1 MNLSARAELWPIAG
15 AFSISRGSKTEAEV
29 IVVELENGG
38 RRGRGEAVPY
48 RRFGETVESVLAE
61 IDGVAGAL
69 ATGTGLDR
77 ISLLSRLPPGA
88 ARNAIDLALWDLQA
102 KTHSEPVWKLAGLKP
117 PAPVKTAFTIS
128 LDRPEAM
135 AEAARREAG
144 RPLLK
149 LKIGG
154 AGDLARVEAVR
165 AAAPRTRLI
174 LDANEG
180 LSFDDLNRLVPDL
193 HRLGV
198 LMIEQPLPQAEDEAL
213 EAYDGPILLCADES
227 LHTRAE
233 LAACV
238 GRYAMINVKLDKT
251 GGLTEAIALIA
262 EAKALGLQFMIGCMV
277 STSLAVAPAMLLTP
291 GAAFV
296 DLDGPLLLAKDRE
309 PGLRSAGSILEPAAP
324 ELWG

>member
-1 MNLSARAELWPIAG
+1 MRVAAQAELWPIAG
-15 AFSISRGSKTEAEV
+15 AFTISRGSKTQAEV
-29 IVVELENGG
+29 VVVRLEDEGYV
-38 RRGRGEAVPY
+38 GRGEAVPY
-48 RRFGETVESVLAE
+48 KRFGETTSSVLAE
-61 IDGVAGAL
+61 IEGVAGEVVA
-69 ATGTGLDR
+69 GLDR
-77 ISLLSRLPPGA
+77 QGLLRRLPPGA
-88 ARNAIDLALWDLQA
+88 ARNALDLALWDMKA
-102 KTHSEPVWKLAGLKP
+102 KKRGEPVWKLARLSA

-128 LDRPEAM
+128 LDTPEAM
-135 AEAARREAG
+135 AEAARREAR

-154 AGDLARVEAVR
+154 PNDLARVEAVR

-180 LSFDDLNRLVPDL
+180 LTFDDLVRLTPDL

-198 LMIEQPLPQAEDEAL
+198 LMIEQPLPQADDAVL
-213 EAYDGPILLCADES
+213 EAYDGPIQLCADES

-233 LAACV
+233 LEACK
-238 GRYAMINVKLDKT
+238 GRYSMINVKLDKA
-251 GGLTEAIALIA
+251 GGLTEAIALIDA
-262 EAKALGLQFMIGCMV
+262 ARAMGLEIMIGCMV
-277 STSLAVAPAMLLTP
+277 STSLAVAPAMLLTS

-309 PGLRSAGSILEPAAP
+309 PGLRSAGSILEPAPA

>member
-1 MNLSARAELWPIAG
+1 MRVAAQAELWPIAG
-15 AFSISRGSKTEAEV
+15 AFTISRGSKTQAEV
-29 IVVELENGG
+29 VVVRLEDEGYV
-38 RRGRGEAVPY
+38 GRGEAVPY
-48 RRFGETVESVLAE
+48 KRFGETTSSVLAE
-61 IDGVAGAL
+61 IEGVAGEVVA
-69 ATGTGLDR
+69 GLDR
-77 ISLLSRLPPGA
+77 QGLLRRLPPGA
-88 ARNAIDLALWDLQA
+88 ARNALDLALWDMKA
-102 KTHSEPVWKLAGLKP
+102 KKRGEPVWKLARLSA

-128 LDRPEAM
+128 LDTPEAM
-135 AEAARREAG
+135 AEAARREAR

-154 AGDLARVEAVR
+154 PNDLARVEAVR

-180 LSFDDLNRLVPDL
+180 LSFDDLVRLTPDL

-198 LMIEQPLPQAEDEAL
+198 LMIEQPLRQADDAAL
-213 EAYDGPILLCADES
+213 EAYDGPIQLCADES

-233 LAACV
+233 LEACK
-238 GRYAMINVKLDKT
+238 GRYSMINVKLDKA
-251 GGLTEAIALIA
+251 GGLTEAIALIDA
-262 EAKALGLQFMIGCMV
+262 ARAMGLEIMIGCMV
-277 STSLAVAPAMLLTP
+277 STSLAVAPAMLLTS

-309 PGLRSAGSILEPAAP
+309 PGLRSAGSILEPAPA

>member
-1 MNLSARAELWPIAG
+1 MRVAAQAELWPIAG
-15 AFSISRGSKTEAEV
+15 AFTISRGSKTQAEV
-29 IVVELENGG
+29 VVVRLEDEGYV
-38 RRGRGEAVPY
+38 GRGEAVPY
-48 RRFGETVESVLAE
+48 KRFGETTSSVLAE
-61 IDGVAGAL
+61 IECVAGEVVA
-69 ATGTGLDR
+69 GLDR
-77 ISLLSRLPPGA
+77 QGLLRRLPPGA
-88 ARNAIDLALWDLQA
+88 ARNALDLALWDMKA
-102 KTHSEPVWKLAGLKP
+102 KKRGEPVWKLARLSA

-128 LDRPEAM
+128 LDTPEAM
-135 AEAARREAG
+135 AEAARREAR

-154 AGDLARVEAVR
+154 PNDLARVEAVR

-180 LSFDDLNRLVPDL
+180 LSFDDLVRLTPDL

-198 LMIEQPLPQAEDEAL
+198 LMIEQPLRQADDAAL
-213 EAYDGPILLCADES
+213 EAYDGPIQLCADES

-233 LAACV
+233 LEACK
-238 GRYAMINVKLDKT
+238 GRYSMINVKLDKA
-251 GGLTEAIALIA
+251 GGLTEAIALIDA
-262 EAKALGLQFMIGCMV
+262 ARAMGLEIMIGCMV
-277 STSLAVAPAMLLTP
+277 STSLAVAPAMLLTS

-309 PGLRSAGSILEPAAP
+309 PGLRSAGSILEPAPA

>member
-1 MNLSARAELWPIAG
+1 MDLSARAERWPIAG

-29 IVVELENGG
+29 VVVELENAG

-48 RRFGETVESVLAE
+48 RRFGETTESVLAQIE
-61 IDGVAGAL
+61 DVAGEVAS
-69 ATGTGLDR
+69 GLDR
-77 ISLLSRLPPGA
+77 LGLLARLPPGA
-88 ARNAIDLALWDLQA
+88 ARNAVDLALWDLTA
-102 KTHSEPVWKLAGLKP
+102 KTLGEPVWKLAGLRP
-117 PAPVKTAFTIS
+117 PSPVKTAFTIS
-128 LDRPEAM
+128 LDTPEAM

-154 AGDLARVEAVR
+154 PNDLARVEAVR

-180 LSFDDLNRLVPDL
+180 LSFDDLIRLVPDL

-213 EAYDGPILLCADES
+213 KAYDGPILLCADES

-238 GRYAMINVKLDKT
+238 GRYAMVNVKLDKT
-251 GGLTEAIALIA
+251 GGLTEAIAVID

-277 STSLAVAPAMLLTP
+277 ATSLAVAPAMLLTP

-309 PGLRSAGSILEPAAP
+309 PGLRVTGSILEPAGP

>member
-29 IVVELENGG
+29 VVVELENAG

-48 RRFGETVESVLAE
+48 RRFGETTESVLAQIE
-61 IDGVAGAL
+61 DVAGEVAS
-69 ATGTGLDR
+69 GLDR
-77 ISLLSRLPPGA
+77 LGLLARLPPGA
-88 ARNAIDLALWDLQA
+88 ARNAVDLALWDLTA
-102 KTHSEPVWKLAGLKP
+102 KTLGEPVWKLAGLRP
-117 PAPVKTAFTIS
+117 PSPVKTAFTIS
-128 LDRPEAM
+128 LDTPEAM

-154 AGDLARVEAVR
+154 PNDLARVEAVR

-180 LSFDDLNRLVPDL
+180 LSFDDLIRLVPDL

-213 EAYDGPILLCADES
+213 KAYDGPILLCADES

-238 GRYAMINVKLDKT
+238 GRYAMVNVKLDKT
-251 GGLTEAIALIA
+251 GGLTEAIAVID

-277 STSLAVAPAMLLTP
+277 ATSLAVAPAMLLTP

-309 PGLRSAGSILEPAAP
+309 PGLRVTGSILEPAGP